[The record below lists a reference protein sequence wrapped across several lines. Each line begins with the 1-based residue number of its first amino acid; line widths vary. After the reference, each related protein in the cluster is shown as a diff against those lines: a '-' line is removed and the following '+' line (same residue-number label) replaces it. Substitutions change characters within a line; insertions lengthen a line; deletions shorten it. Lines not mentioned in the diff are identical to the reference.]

1 VALRHFL
8 ALWLTLLGACW
19 AARAAVLAIGFQE
32 ADVGGAAV
40 VRLAIIPL
48 VQAVAVAWLTRGRSK
63 PNGPGEPEEIREPD
77 EDVTPA
83 G

>member
-40 VRLAIIPL
+40 VRLALIPL
-48 VQAVAVAWLTRGRSK
+48 VQAVAVAWLTRRR
-63 PNGPGEPEEIREPD
+63 PEDPGQEDHDDAVEND
-77 EDVTPA
+77 EGTTS
-83 G
+83 